1 MGRVGGN
8 LRHRNAVYIVVSVML
23 CVSSSRGARGQT
35 VAEVS
40 ARWAAHYA
48 AFYHVPVE
56 LVEAIIDVESGWNP
70 YAVSDKGAVGLM
82 QLMPETANRF
92 GLRNRFAIE
101 ENIRG
106 GVAYLNWLMRLFH
119 GDLRLVVA
127 GYYAGERRIL
137 PRGLAYSSIDTYEY
151 VRRVA
156 AIYRARRL
164 AESSYNGAK
173 GQTAVE
179 RERRANAPSPSSLPR
194 RKIK

>member
-1 MGRVGGN
+1 VFI
-8 LRHRNAVYIVVSVML
+8 AVSVML
-23 CVSSSRGARGQT
+23 CISPARGAEGRT
-35 VAEVS
+35 VNEIS
-40 ARWAAHYA
+40 ARWAAYYA
-48 AFYHVPVE
+48 GVYHVPVE

-92 GLRNRFAIE
+92 GLRNRFKIE

-106 GVAYLNWLMRLFH
+106 GVAYLDWLMRLFH

-127 GYYAGERRIL
+127 GYYAGEQRIL
-137 PRGLAYSSIDTYEY
+137 PQGLAFSSTDTYEY

-156 AIYRARRL
+156 TIYRARRL

-179 RERRANAPSPSSLPR
+179 RERRASAPSPSSLPR

>member
-1 MGRVGGN
+1 MGRGGSH
-8 LRHRNAVYIVVSVML
+8 LRHQNAVCIAVSVML
-23 CVSSSRGARGQT
+23 CISPAGGAERQT

-40 ARWAAHYA
+40 AQWAAHYA
-48 AFYHVPVE
+48 AVYHVPVE

-82 QLMPETANRF
+82 QLMPETATRF
-92 GLRNRFAIE
+92 GLHNRFVIR

-106 GVAYLNWLMRLFH
+106 GVAYLDWLMRLFH

-127 GYYAGERRIL
+127 GYYAGEQRIL
-137 PRGLAYSSIDTYEY
+137 PQGLAYSSTDTYEY

-156 AIYRARRL
+156 TIYRARRL
-164 AESSYNGAK
+164 AESSNKGAQ
-173 GQTAVE
+173 GQPTME
-179 RERRANAPSPSSLPR
+179 QERRPSALRPPSLPR